1 MVLGCIKSRRNDSL
15 YSDLISLPD
24 SSCSLYLGANSF
36 FYHRYLSEG
45 GVMDDSYFR
54 RKHEYKFY
62 CDSIMCCE
70 RVNYYIQDSCH
81 LSDSWRRCSEG
92 KFLMYAALWR
102 MLPGGVF
109 LKLIQLT
116 IILVIAV
123 FVLFEWVFPWLA
135 QTFLS
140 EQSTVE

>member
-1 MVLGCIKSRRNDSL
+1 
-15 YSDLISLPD
+15 
-24 SSCSLYLGANSF
+24 
-36 FYHRYLSEG
+36 
-45 GVMDDSYFR
+45 
-54 RKHEYKFY
+54 
-62 CDSIMCCE
+62 
-70 RVNYYIQDSCH
+70 
-81 LSDSWRRCSEG
+81 
-92 KFLMYAALWR
+92 MYAALWR

-116 IILVIAV
+116 IILVIVV